1 MSDGAVPPRPLER
14 KSPPISWEELPPP
27 NRRRLVALL
36 SKLLKR
42 QMATKASGATASW
55 EEGDGHA
62 SFS

>member
-1 MSDGAVPPRPLER
+1 MSDGAVPPPLER

-36 SKLLKR
+36 GELLQR
-42 QMATKASGATASW
+42 RMATKVSSATTSW

-62 SFS
+62 SSS